1 MTRQIQRCTS
11 NGASPLA
18 QGYLRLLGALLL
30 GLLVLVS
37 GCGKKASHSSGDGH
51 EGHSHSHAPKNGG
64 VLIELGDHQYN
75 MELLLDA
82 DAGVATVWF
91 LDGHAEEYVR
101 VKQSSFEVDV
111 ESNGEARQLSFAA
124 VANPATGETVGES
137 SQFEARAEWLKTTR
151 EFTAK
156 LGALE
161 VGGQSYQGLLFH
173 YPGGALEN

>member
-1 MTRQIQRCTS
+1 MV
-11 NGASPLA
+11 
-18 QGYLRLLGALLL
+18 L
-30 GLLVLVS
+30 GLVVVVS
-37 GCGKKASHSSGDGH
+37 GCRKSASNSDGDGQ
-51 EGHSHSHAPKNGG
+51 EGHSHSHAAKNGG

-82 DAGVATVWF
+82 DSGVATVWF

-101 VKQSSFEVDV
+101 VKQASFDVDV

-124 VANPATGETVGES
+124 VANSATGETAEES

-156 LGALE
+156 LGVLE
-161 VGGQSYQGLLFH
+161 VGGQSYQGLQFL